1 MYDISNAT
9 NPATLF
15 VSIARQV
22 PILFPMLLFFE
33 FCVIAI
39 GGAFANKRSVGY
51 TNISMWFAIAG
62 LITTTSAFILFMVDG
77 LINLATLGIVC
88 AVTFASVLWF
98 FFTGDET

>member
-1 MYDISNAT
+1 MYEISNAT
-9 NPATLF
+9 NPADLLI
-15 VSIARQV
+15 SISSQV
-22 PILFPMLLFFE
+22 PILFPMILFFE

-39 GGAFANKRSVGY
+39 GGAFTNQRRVGY

-77 LINLATLGIVC
+77 LINLATLGVVC

-98 FFTGDET
+98 FFSGDEQ